1 MKMPLS
7 RQYVVRALFLLLMFG
22 AVAVAVVFV
31 ESELRVYFNESHI
44 DGLCQDARQY
54 MMLNRNDSAIASLAR
69 AERLL
74 TEDTDPLV
82 RGKVYARIG
91 YFYKSQAD
99 YERAMAYG
107 RQALDANRK
116 GGDRKREAWDL
127 LCLGDYIRFRDS
139 RDTASLDYY
148 RAAWR
153 MHLPDDTLAGNI
165 IQRIGLYYHYRQD
178 TDSALYYLRASLAY
192 PQKKYEHS
200 IRLLFMGITFH
211 EAHQLDSAE
220 YYVRQ
225 ALAHTT
231 SLRQR
236 SGCTTLLHRIAIEQ
250 GDTAAMLLYG
260 NRLLQYKDS
269 IMMLENRTAQ
279 GLTKMEVER
288 TARERQAKR
297 RFAWWMGG
305 FCVMLIGVAGGL
317 TWLFFRKQKNK
328 DLAVQELEQAF
339 MEEKAKNAR
348 SCSLETSISEQ
359 FKSRQGLRLEE
370 NRRLWVQRLREATA
384 ALPAG
389 SPYSPRRKA
398 ALQAAYA
405 RLLHA
410 DDWEAC
416 CRLVN
421 DEFNHFV
428 DKINRYYDR
437 MTDKSRSTLLCCCLL
452 LLEVPQ
458 ADIESILGY
467 TGLDTYRSTIKGLC
481 RRFGLTRREELFPFL
496 LYLMLND

>member
-1 MKMPLS
+1 MRLPLS
-7 RQYVVRALFLLLMFG
+7 RQYVVRVLLLLLMFG
-22 AVAVAVVFV
+22 AGTVAIVFV
-31 ESELRVYFNESHI
+31 AGELRVCFNESRI
-44 DGLCQDARQY
+44 DDLCQDARQY
-54 MMLNRNDSAIASLAR
+54 MMLHQNDSAIASLAR
-69 AERLL
+69 AEHLL

-99 YERAMAYG
+99 YERAIIYG
-107 RQALDANRK
+107 RQALDANRA

-127 LCLGDYIRFRDS
+127 LCLGDYIRSRNN

-148 RAAWR
+148 RAAWL
-153 MHLPDDTLAGNI
+153 MHLPDDTLTGNI

-178 TDSALYYLRASLAY
+178 TDSALHYLRASLAY
-192 PQKKYEHS
+192 PQKRYEHS
-200 IRLLFMGITFH
+200 IRLLFMGITFFETH
-211 EAHQLDSAE
+211 RLDSAE

-225 ALAHTT
+225 ALTHTT

-236 SGCTTLLHRIAIEQ
+236 SGCTTLLHRIATER
-250 GDTAAMLLYG
+250 GDTAAMVLYA

-269 IMMLENRTAQ
+269 IMTMENRTAQ

-288 TARERQAKR
+288 TERERQARR

-305 FCVMLIGVAGGL
+305 LCVALAGLMGGL
-317 TWLFFRKQKNK
+317 AWLFFRKQKDK
-328 DLAVQELEQAF
+328 DLAIRELEQAF
-339 MEEKAKNAR
+339 VEEKTKNAHSR
-348 SCSLETSISEQ
+348 SLEKSISEQ
-359 FKSRQGLRLEE
+359 FKSRQGLQLEE
-370 NRRLWVQRLREATA
+370 HRRLWVKRLREATA

-398 ALQAAYA
+398 VLQAAYA
-405 RLLHA
+405 PLLHT
-410 DDWEAC
+410 DDWAS
-416 CRLVN
+416 CRRLMN

-428 DKINRYYDR
+428 DKIGRYYDR
-437 MTDKSRSTLLCCCLL
+437 TTDKSRSTLMCCCLL

-481 RRFGLTRREELFPFL
+481 RRFGLARREELFPFL
-496 LYLMLND
+496 LHLMLED